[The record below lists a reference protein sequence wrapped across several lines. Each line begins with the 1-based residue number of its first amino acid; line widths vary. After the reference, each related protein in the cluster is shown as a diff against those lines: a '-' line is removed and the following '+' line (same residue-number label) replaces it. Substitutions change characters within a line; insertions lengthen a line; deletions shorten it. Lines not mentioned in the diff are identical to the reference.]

1 MDSPLN
7 LMAELGDRIHKL
19 FGESESEGGMSDN
32 DSDESSDVELSEEEP
47 SPVKAKAAP
56 QKGSLK
62 GISNLTVKKF
72 EAAQVLAKHPDE
84 MHQAEGRQQKMQA
97 KLVELRNQM
106 GRHQE
111 DLELSSWR
119 LQNAQDSQVRSPFS
133 GRVVLV
139 APSDVSDPNL
149 KFMVHWRVEHKDW
162 NTGLYLLK
170 PDVPNQTSVQDLWL
184 PRSKFRVLA
193 QPGDQVSVVYTVEVP
208 GCAVAAAPATE
219 QPAAAEAA
227 ATEQPA
233 TEQAATAPNPDEAAK
248 APDAAAAAVP
258 AEGQN
263 AKMEDE
269 QPPVPKFERK
279 EGWGMMLQRDGADVQ
294 VRLQDGQVVTT
305 RIEHATVHLE
315 ERRFNNGA
323 MVADAQ
329 GLGRIN
335 VHFKDEG
342 VPKVQVAFQS
352 GEVKVLEES
361 QLMSEKAWWSYQV
374 DKAKSALDKVQARL
388 PEAEEELK
396 KAVQTIVALHEA
408 WPFKQKAYDDAAAA
422 LSKVKHSNVLH
433 VQTLVSFKRGKA
445 RPKVWRDISN
455 YVELQW
461 VVCVNVPPVPPDE
474 RLVASEDPD
483 IGVALDQRERPVI
496 LTLADCK
503 SMAQSVLGCRDAGRE
518 HTLTAKGQ
526 KLNRCVGAG
535 KRKGAHLMLT
545 QSTAKRILKLQKAKA
560 AAPAPLH
567 SFSLLKAA
575 LGVVEEVV
583 LDDAVQAF
591 FDSPEIGLI
600 RAKEV
605 PPPEQ
610 LKDVLRPYQLSGYH
624 WLVNNVRNGLGCIL
638 ADDMGLGKTLQA
650 IALMLYMKQNGMLTK
665 PMLVVVPKGLLG
677 TWQKELKRWADDSL
691 SVHCYVGA
699 QRQLL
704 PGMVPAAS
712 SSTAPPQKMRRL
724 NSKQNAKK
732 LFVKQP
738 KAPKV
743 RVAEESKD
751 VFLTSYGT
759 FRSNVKA
766 LSVPGAF
773 SGMLL
778 DEAQQ
783 IKNYSTQISKA
794 VKEVAEH
801 VGQVRISLSGTPVEN
816 KLQDLHSQ
824 FEYILPGY
832 LSNSRV
838 EFQKNFAAQITR
850 GVRRTVR
857 SKAAEAMPDVG
868 ALVSQERLRRL
879 VAPFLMRRLKGE
891 VAKDL
896 PDKVEQDQEC
906 ELGEQQKRI
915 YVAIQEQC
923 LRETLQADRFQ
934 RHAKVLTMLHALRE
948 VCGHPSLV
956 SEKRL
961 PASMVEVV
969 QHTKQPPADS
979 GKVERLMELLDGIVQ
994 GGEKVLIFS
1003 NYLNT
1008 IAMLQK
1014 VIQQRF
1020 NKEVLKIV
1028 GEMGIPAREAT
1039 VEKFQNDA
1047 DGSYPVMLLSLKAGG
1062 EGLTLTAAT
1071 HVIHFDRQYNPAKE
1085 AQATDRAHRIGQ
1097 KKTVFVHKLI
1107 CKDTFEEKLNAI
1119 MQEKQQLS
1127 DVTVRAGEDWI
1138 ADLNDAQLRDLF
1150 SLGS

>member
-1 MDSPLN
+1 
-7 LMAELGDRIHKL
+7 
-19 FGESESEGGMSDN
+19 MSDN
-32 DSDESSDVELSEEEP
+32 ESESSDVELSEEEP

-62 GISNLTVKKF
+62 GISNLSVKKF

-84 MHQAEGRQQKMQA
+84 MHQAEGRHQKIQA

-106 GRHQE
+106 GLHQE
-111 DLELSSWR
+111 DLNLSSWK

-133 GRVVLV
+133 GRDVLV

-149 KFMVHWRVEHKDW
+149 KFMVNWRVEHKDW

-208 GCAVAAAPATE
+208 RCAEAPAPATA

-233 TEQAATAPNPDEAAK
+233 AEQAAPAPNPDEAAT

-315 ERRFNNGA
+315 EWRFNNGA

-374 DKAKSALDKVQARL
+374 DKAKSALEKVQARL

-461 VVCVNVPPVPPDE
+461 VVCVNVPPDE

-483 IGVALDQRERPVI
+483 IGVVQDQRERPVI

-738 KAPKV
+738 KVPKV

-832 LSNSRV
+832 LSSSRV
-838 EFQKNFAAQITR
+838 EFQRNFAAQITR

-896 PDKVEQDQEC
+896 PSKVEQDQEC
-906 ELGEQQKRI
+906 ELCEHQKRI

-923 LRETLQADRFQ
+923 LHETTLEADRFK

>member
-1 MDSPLN
+1 MNSPLD
-7 LMAELGDRIHKL
+7 LMAMLDDEEKPL
-19 FGESESEGGMSDN
+19 FSESESEGGMSDN
-32 DSDESSDVELSEEEP
+32 DSDESSDVELSEEEATAP
-47 SPVKAKAAP
+47 PVKGKAAP

-84 MHQAEGRQQKMQA
+84 MHQAEGRHQKIQA

-111 DLELSSWR
+111 DLELSSWK

-133 GRVVLV
+133 GRDVLV

-149 KFMVHWRVEHKDW
+149 SFMVNWRVEHKDW

-184 PRSKFRVLA
+184 PSSKFRVLA
-193 QPGDQVSVVYTVEVP
+193 KPGDQVSIVYRVEVAP
-208 GCAVAAAPATE
+208 APATE
-219 QPAAAEAA
+219 QPAVAEAA
-227 ATEQPA
+227 GAATAEL
-233 TEQAATAPNPDEAAK
+233 AATAPGGEEAAT

-258 AEGQN
+258 AEGQS

-269 QPPVPKFERK
+269 QPPVVPKFERK
-279 EGWGMMLQRDGADVQ
+279 EGWGMMLQRQGADVQ
-294 VRLQDGQVVTT
+294 VRLQDGQVVWT
-305 RIEHATVHLE
+305 RIEDATVHLE
-315 ERRFNNGA
+315 ERRFDNGT

-342 VPKVQVAFQS
+342 VPKVQVAFQR

-374 DKAKSALDKVQARL
+374 DKAKSALEKAQARV

-408 WPFKQKAYDDAAAA
+408 WPQKQKAYDDAAAA
-422 LSKVKHSNVLH
+422 LSKVKHSNALH

-461 VVCVNVPPVPPDE
+461 VVCVNVPPDE
-474 RLVASEDPD
+474 KLVASEDPD
-483 IGVALDQRERPVI
+483 IGVVLDQRERPVI

-545 QSTAKRILKLQKAKA
+545 QSTAKRILKLQKANA

-704 PGMVPAAS
+704 PGMVPAAAS
-712 SSTAPPQKMRRL
+712 SSAAPPQKMRRL

-732 LFVKQP
+732 LFVKP
-738 KAPKV
+738 AKVPKV

-794 VKEVAEH
+794 VKDVAEH
-801 VGQVRISLSGTPVEN
+801 VGQLRISLSGTPVEN

-824 FEYILPGY
+824 FEFILPGY
-832 LSNSRV
+832 LANSRM
-838 EFQKNFAAQITR
+838 EFQRNFASQITR

-868 ALVSQERLRRL
+868 AMVSQERLRRL
-879 VAPFLMRRLKGE
+879 VSPFLMRRLKGE

-906 ELGEQQKRI
+906 ELSEHQKRI

-923 LRETLQADRFQ
+923 LRETSLQADRFQ

-956 SEKRL
+956 SPKRL
-961 PASMVEVV
+961 PDSMVEVV
-969 QHTKQPPADS
+969 EKHAKQPPADS